1 MFNLLLTIYYHPS
14 FNLIMKCWETLLFE
28 IETLVSKPHLR
39 SSHYLWLIEN
49 IRNFFLVDGGFTAW
63 SAYTKCS
70 STCGGGTQERTRSCA
85 NPEPAHGGKECV
97 GPTTDTRQCGEDP
110 CPG

>member
-1 MFNLLLTIYYHPS
+1 MLGNPPLWNRDPS
-14 FNLIMKCWETLLFE
+14 FETTFTFKPLF
-28 IETLVSKPHLR
+28 I
-39 SSHYLWLIEN
+39 
-49 IRNFFLVDGGFTAW
+49 FFLVDGGFTAW

-70 STCGGGTQERTRSCA
+70 STCGGGTQERTRSCT